1 MKIQKLSE
9 QERLDW
15 LRLIR
20 SEQVGHHTFFRLLS
34 LYGTAEK
41 ALQEIPY
48 LIKNNKTNRKIKLC
62 SEKNAIDEIEK
73 CKKIGAKLIASYE
86 PNYPSLLRQT
96 KGHPPIITVLGNDEV
111 LNNRMVAIVGARNA
125 SANGCELA
133 KHFAQELSN
142 KDIQI
147 ISGLARGIDTYAHKG
162 SINHNPVAIIAGG
175 IDHIY
180 PKENKDLFNKIV
192 ENGAVIAEL
201 PIGSVPQARHF
212 PQRNRIISGMAL
224 GTVVVEA
231 TKGSGSLITANIAN
245 DQGREVMAV
254 PGSPLDPRCAGT
266 NELIKNGAM
275 IITCVDDIID
285 TIGGISSSLFDSEVA
300 INMEH
305 NSHQPTENEIEAARP
320 VITEKLGTSPVA
332 IDTLIAQTGFHPNII
347 LTVILELELSGRLDN
362 LSGNRV
368 VLKINQNDLFSVA

>member
-1 MKIQKLSE
+1 MKIHKLSE
-9 QERLDW
+9 QEQLDW

-34 LYGTAEK
+34 LYGTAGK
-41 ALQEIPY
+41 ALQEIPH
-48 LIKNNKTNRKIKLC
+48 LIRNNQASSRIKLC
-62 SEKNAIDEIEK
+62 SEKKAIEEIEQ
-73 CKKIGAKLIASYE
+73 CKKIGAKLIASCE
-86 PNYPSLLRQT
+86 PSYPSLLRQT
-96 KGHPPIITVLGNDEV
+96 KGHPPLITVLGNEEV

-133 KHFAQELSN
+133 KHYAHELSN

-147 ISGLARGIDTYAHKG
+147 VSGLARGIDTYAHKG

-180 PKENKDLFNKIV
+180 PKENKDLFRKIV

-254 PGSPLDPRCAGT
+254 PGSPLDPRCSGT
-266 NELIKNGAM
+266 NELIKDGAM
-275 IITCVDDIID
+275 IITSVNDIID
-285 TIGGISSSLFDSEVA
+285 TIGGIGHSLFDSEVA
-300 INMEH
+300 TTIEH
-305 NSHQPTENEIEAARP
+305 NPHKPTENEIEAARP
-320 VITEKLGTSPVA
+320 AIIEKLGTSPVA
-332 IDTLIAQTGFHPNII
+332 IDTLISQTGFHPNII
-347 LTVILELELSGRLDN
+347 LTVILELELSGRLEN

-368 VLKINQNDLFSVA
+368 VLKVNQDDLFSVA